1 MNKNILIISSTS
13 RNNLTLAKNL
23 QSICENLN
31 MDNELINLE
40 ELDVP
45 LYTPIE
51 EEKKIPSEIKSIM
64 QKFIDAQGF
73 IICAPEYNGSM
84 PPVLTNIIAWISVMD
99 GDNWRFVFNDKIALI
114 ATHSGGGGNNL
125 LQSLKIQ
132 LNHLGTLVLPRTIV
146 VNSNTEFNYDSA
158 TEKVQKLIN
167 LI

>member
-51 EEKKIPSEIKSIM
+51 EEKEIPSEIKSII
-64 QKFIDAQGF
+64 F
-73 IICAPEYNGSM
+73 
-84 PPVLTNIIAWISVMD
+84 
-99 GDNWRFVFNDKIALI
+99 
-114 ATHSGGGGNNL
+114 
-125 LQSLKIQ
+125 
-132 LNHLGTLVLPRTIV
+132 
-146 VNSNTEFNYDSA
+146 
-158 TEKVQKLIN
+158 
-167 LI
+167 